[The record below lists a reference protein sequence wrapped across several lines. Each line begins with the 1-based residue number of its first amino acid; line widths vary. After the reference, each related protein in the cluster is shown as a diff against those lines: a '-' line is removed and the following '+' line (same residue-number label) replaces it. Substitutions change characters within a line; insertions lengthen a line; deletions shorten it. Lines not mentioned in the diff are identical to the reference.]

1 MIGKWNKSVIA
12 TYVGMLLAVAS
23 IFLLMSGFYK
33 AAMMCFMGAG
43 ICDLFDGTIA
53 RMCKRTEEE
62 KNFGIQLDSLVDV
75 VSFIVLPVVLLVKL
89 AGFTWYAAVA
99 AVLYSVFGIA
109 RLAYFNVCQE
119 ENEDKDSPIKYYT
132 GMPVTYAALVFPLV
146 YLLHLFFNTE
156 VTALFMCIAM
166 EIMAVLFILKIKFI
180 KPGKKGYIFL
190 MLLAIALFAVYIIF
204 VR

>member
-23 IFLLMSGFYK
+23 IFLLMSGLYK

-53 RMCKRTEEE
+53 RMCKRSEEE

-75 VSFIVLPVVLLVKL
+75 VSFIVLPVVLIVKL
-89 AGFTWYAAVA
+89 AGLTWYTAVA

-146 YLLHLFFNTE
+146 YLLHLLFNTE

-166 EIMAVLFILKIKFI
+166 EIMALLFILKIKFI

-190 MLLAIALFAVYIIF
+190 MLLAVALFAVYIIF

>member
-75 VSFIVLPVVLLVKL
+75 VSFIVLPVVLIFKL

-132 GMPVTYAALVFPLV
+132 GMPVTYAALVFPIV
-146 YLLHLFFNTE
+146 YLLHLYFNTE

-190 MLLAIALFAVYIIF
+190 MLLAVALFAVYIIF

>member
-12 TYVGMLLAVAS
+12 TYVGMFLAVAS
-23 IFLLMSGFYK
+23 IFLLMTGFYK

-53 RMCKRTEEE
+53 RMCKRSEEE

-75 VSFIVLPVVLLVKL
+75 VSFIVLPVVLIVKL

-146 YLLHLFFNTE
+146 YLLHLCFNTE

>member
-1 MIGKWNKSVIA
+1 MIGKWNRSVIV
-12 TYVGMLLAVAS
+12 TYAGMLLAVAS
-23 IFLLMSGFYK
+23 MILLMSDLYK

-75 VSFIVLPVVLLVKL
+75 VSFIVLPVVLVIKICGVK
-89 AGFTWYAAVA
+89 W
-99 AVLYSVFGIA
+99 YSVIACALYVLFGVC

-132 GMPVTYAALVFPLV
+132 GLPVTYAAMIFPLL
-146 YLLHLFFNTE
+146 YLSSIWLDIA
-156 VTALFMCIAM
+156 VTGYILCSAM
-166 EIMAVLFILKIKFI
+166 AVMAVLFVMKLKFI

-190 MLLAIALFAVYIIF
+190 MLLAIALFTVYGVF

>member
-1 MIGKWNKSVIA
+1 MIGKWNKSVIT
-12 TYVGMLLAVAS
+12 TYVGMLFAFAA
-23 IFLLMSGFYK
+23 IFLTLAELYGY
-33 AAMMCFMGAG
+33 AMMSFMAAG

-75 VSFIVLPVVLLVKL
+75 VSFIALPIVFVVKI
-89 AGFTWYAAVA
+89 AGITWYSIAASVM
-99 AVLYSVFGIA
+99 YSVFGVA

-132 GMPVTYAALVFPLV
+132 GMPVTYAALIFPV
-146 YLLHLFFNTE
+146 IYLLRAFLTND
-156 VTALFMCIAM
+156 VLALLMCIVM
-166 EIMAVLFILKIKFI
+166 EIMAVLFILKLKFI

-190 MLLAIALFAVYIIF
+190 MLLAIALFVLYVIF
-204 VR
+204 GR

>member
-23 IFLLMSGFYK
+23 IFLLISGFYK

-75 VSFIVLPVVLLVKL
+75 VSFIVLPVVLIVKL

-119 ENEDKDSPIKYYT
+119 ENGDKDSPIKYYT
-132 GMPVTYAALVFPLV
+132 GMPVTYAALVFPIV
-146 YLLHLFFNTE
+146 YLLHLYFNTE

-166 EIMAVLFILKIKFI
+166 EIMALLFILKIKFI

>member
-33 AAMMCFMGAG
+33 TALMCFMGAG

-75 VSFIVLPVVLLVKL
+75 VSFIVLPVVLIVKL
-89 AGFTWYAAVA
+89 AGLTWYAAVA
-99 AVLYSVFGIA
+99 AVLYSAFGIA

-146 YLLHLFFNTE
+146 YLLHLYFNTE

-166 EIMAVLFILKIKFI
+166 EIMALLFILKIKFI

-190 MLLAIALFAVYIIF
+190 MLLAVALFAVYIIF

>member
-75 VSFIVLPVVLLVKL
+75 VSFIVLPVVLIFKL

-146 YLLHLFFNTE
+146 YLLHLYFNTE

-190 MLLAIALFAVYIIF
+190 MLLAVALFAVYIIF

>member
-1 MIGKWNKSVIA
+1 MIGKWNRSVIV
-12 TYVGMLLAVAS
+12 TYAGMLFAVAAV
-23 IFLLMSGFYK
+23 FLLMSGLNKY
-33 AAMMCFMGAG
+33 AMMCFMASG

-75 VSFIVLPVVLLVKL
+75 ISFVALPVVLVIRICGVK
-89 AGFTWYAAVA
+89 W
-99 AVLYSVFGIA
+99 YSVIACAVYALFGVC

-132 GMPVTYAALVFPLV
+132 GLPVTYAAMIYPLL
-146 YLLHLFFNTE
+146 YLSSIWLDAA
-156 VTALFMCIAM
+156 VTGYILCAAM
-166 EIMAVLFILKIKFI
+166 TVMAVLFVLKLKFI
-180 KPGKKGYIFL
+180 KPGKRGYIFL
-190 MLLAIALFAVYIIF
+190 MFLAVALFTVYIGL

>member
-23 IFLLMSGFYK
+23 IFLLISGFYK

-75 VSFIVLPVVLLVKL
+75 VSFIVLPVVLIVKL

-119 ENEDKDSPIKYYT
+119 ENGDKDSPIKYYT
-132 GMPVTYAALVFPLV
+132 GMPVTYAALVFPIV
-146 YLLHLFFNTE
+146 YLLHLYFNTE

>member
-75 VSFIVLPVVLLVKL
+75 VSFIVLPVVLIVKL
-89 AGFTWYAAVA
+89 AGLTWYAAVA

-146 YLLHLFFNTE
+146 YLLHLYFNTE

-166 EIMAVLFILKIKFI
+166 EIMALLFILKIKFI

>member
-23 IFLLMSGFYK
+23 IFLLMSGLYK

-53 RMCKRTEEE
+53 RMCKRSEEE

-75 VSFIVLPVVLLVKL
+75 VSFIVLPVVLIVKL
-89 AGFTWYAAVA
+89 AGLTWYAAVA

-146 YLLHLFFNTE
+146 YLLHLYFNTE
-156 VTALFMCIAM
+156 VTALFMCIVM
-166 EIMAVLFILKIKFI
+166 EIMALLFILKIKFI

>member
-23 IFLLMSGFYK
+23 IFLLMSGLYK

-75 VSFIVLPVVLLVKL
+75 VSFIVLPVVLIVKL
-89 AGFTWYAAVA
+89 AGLTWYAAAA
-99 AVLYSVFGIA
+99 AVMYSVFGIA

-146 YLLHLFFNTE
+146 YLLHLYFNTE
-156 VTALFMCIAM
+156 VTSLFMCIAM
-166 EIMAVLFILKIKFI
+166 EIMALLFILKIKFI

>member
-1 MIGKWNKSVIA
+1 MIGKWNRSVIA
-12 TYVGMLLAVAS
+12 TYAGMLFALAAV
-23 IFLLMSGFYK
+23 FLTLADLYGY
-33 AAMMCFMGAG
+33 AMMCFMAAG

-75 VSFIVLPVVLLVKL
+75 VSFIALPVVFVIKYT
-89 AGFTWYAAVA
+89 GITWYAAIA
-99 AVLYSVFGIA
+99 SAMYAVFAVA

-132 GMPVTYAALVFPLV
+132 GMPVTYAALIFPIL
-146 YLLHLFFNTE
+146 YLLHRFFNAE
-156 VTALFMCIAM
+156 VTAMIMCIAM
-166 EIMAVLFILKIKFI
+166 GIMAILFILKIKFI

-190 MLLAIALFAVYIIF
+190 MLLAIALFVLYILF
-204 VR
+204 GR

>member
-75 VSFIVLPVVLLVKL
+75 ISFIALPVVLIFKL

-132 GMPVTYAALVFPLV
+132 GMPVTYAALVFPIV
-146 YLLHLFFNTE
+146 YLLHLYFNTE

>member
-75 VSFIVLPVVLLVKL
+75 VSFIVLPVVLIVKL

-146 YLLHLFFNTE
+146 YLLHLYFNTE

-190 MLLAIALFAVYIIF
+190 MLLAVALFAVYIIF

>member
-75 VSFIVLPVVLLVKL
+75 VSFIVLPVVLIFKL

-146 YLLHLFFNTE
+146 YLLHLYFNTE

>member
-12 TYVGMLLAVAS
+12 TYVGMLFSVAA
-23 IFLLMSGFYK
+23 IILLFANMTGY
-33 AAMMCFMGAG
+33 AMMCFMAAG

-75 VSFIVLPVVLLVKL
+75 MSFIALPVVLVIRV
-89 AGFTWYAAVA
+89 AGITWYSVIACG
-99 AVLYSVFGIA
+99 LYTVFGVA

-132 GMPVTYAALVFPLV
+132 GMPVTYAALLFPII
-146 YLLHLFFNTE
+146 YLLHVPFGIDVCKIL
-156 VTALFMCIAM
+156 MCICM
-166 EIMAVLFILKIKFI
+166 VVSGVLFILRLKFI

-190 MLLAIALFAVYIIF
+190 MLLAIALFVLYIAF
-204 VR
+204 GR

>member
-23 IFLLMSGFYK
+23 IFLLMSGLYK

-53 RMCKRTEEE
+53 RLCKRSEEE

-75 VSFIVLPVVLLVKL
+75 VSFIVLPVVLIVKL
-89 AGFTWYAAVA
+89 AGLTWYAAVA

-146 YLLHLFFNTE
+146 YLLHLYFNTE

-166 EIMAVLFILKIKFI
+166 EIMALLFILKIKFI

>member
-1 MIGKWNKSVIA
+1 MIGKWNRSVIA
-12 TYVGMLLAVAS
+12 TYVGMLFAVAA
-23 IFLLMSGFYK
+23 IILILANLYGY
-33 AAMMCFMGAG
+33 AMMCFMAAG

-75 VSFIVLPVVLLVKL
+75 VSFIALPIVFVVKFSGVS
-89 AGFTWYAAVA
+89 WYAMA
-99 AVLYSVFGIA
+99 ASVMYSVFGVA

-132 GMPVTYAALVFPLV
+132 GMPVTYAALIFPAI
-146 YLLHLFFNTE
+146 YLLHVFLADK
-156 VTALFMCIAM
+156 VIALLMCIVM
-166 EIMAVLFILKIKFI
+166 EIMGLLFILKLKFI

-190 MLLAIALFAVYIIF
+190 MLLAIALFVLYVIF
-204 VR
+204 GR

>member
-23 IFLLMSGFYK
+23 IFLLMSGLYK

-75 VSFIVLPVVLLVKL
+75 VSFIVLPVVLIVKL
-89 AGFTWYAAVA
+89 AGLTWYAAAA
-99 AVLYSVFGIA
+99 AVMYSVFGIA

-146 YLLHLFFNTE
+146 YLLHLYSNTE

-166 EIMAVLFILKIKFI
+166 EIMALLFILKIKFI

-204 VR
+204 VG

>member
-1 MIGKWNKSVIA
+1 MIGKWNKSVIV
-12 TYVGMLLAVAS
+12 TYVGMLLSVVS
-23 IFLLMSGFYK
+23 MFLLMSGLNRF
-33 AAMMCFMGAG
+33 AMMCFMGAG

-75 VSFIVLPVVLLVKL
+75 VSFIVLPVVLVIKICGVK
-89 AGFTWYAAVA
+89 W
-99 AVLYSVFGIA
+99 YSVIACALYVLFGVC

-132 GMPVTYAALVFPLV
+132 GLPVTYAAMIFPLL
-146 YLLHLFFNTE
+146 YLSSIWLDIA
-156 VTALFMCIAM
+156 VTGYILCSAM
-166 EIMAVLFILKIKFI
+166 AVMAVLFVMKLKFI

-190 MLLAIALFAVYIIF
+190 MLLAIALFTVYGVF

>member
-1 MIGKWNKSVIA
+1 MIGKWNKSVIV

-75 VSFIVLPVVLLVKL
+75 VSFIVLPVVLIVKL

-146 YLLHLFFNTE
+146 YLLHLYFNTE

-190 MLLAIALFAVYIIF
+190 ILLAIALFAVYIIF

>member
-75 VSFIVLPVVLLVKL
+75 VSFIVLPVVLIFKL

-146 YLLHLFFNTE
+146 YLLHLYFNTE

-180 KPGKKGYIFL
+180 KPGKRGYIFL